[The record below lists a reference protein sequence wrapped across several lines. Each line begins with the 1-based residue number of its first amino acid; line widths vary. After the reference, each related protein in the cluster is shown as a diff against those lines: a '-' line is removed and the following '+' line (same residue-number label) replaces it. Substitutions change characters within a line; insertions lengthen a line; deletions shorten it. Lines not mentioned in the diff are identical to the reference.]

1 MNKQCLIV
9 LLIAT
14 SCVFIPA
21 QGRYH
26 IRMDDPFFDMS
37 WVDSMMAAQQQMVDS
52 VATRFDSF
60 GPSKE
65 EREALK
71 QARETLTKIT
81 HEIKEENTSVTITFK
96 GFTTLSKDDVKVV
109 KKDNG
114 WFGTITLKEGRI
126 EFFMSPVGLQV
137 SSRIELKKEEKADK
151 DKKEGEAKQ
160 VDRTFYTSQS
170 ATQAEFFSSAV
181 DLSTLK
187 AEPVKPTEFKLTL
200 QKQKEEILPLS

>member
-9 LLIAT
+9 LFAAT
-14 SCVFIPA
+14 TGVSLPA
-21 QGRYH
+21 QARYH
-26 IRMDDPFFDMS
+26 IWMGHPFYDMS
-37 WVDSMMAAQQQMVDS
+37 WVDSMMAAQQNMMDNF
-52 VATRFDSF
+52 ATRFESF

-65 EREALK
+65 EREVLK
-71 QARETLTKIT
+71 QARDTLSKIT
-81 HEIKEENTSVTITFK
+81 HEIKEEKSSVTITFN
-96 GFTTLSKDDVKVV
+96 GFTALSKDDVKVV
-109 KKDNG
+109 KKDHG
-114 WFGTITLKEGRI
+114 WLGTITLKEGRI
-126 EFFMSPVGLQV
+126 EFFISPVGIQV
-137 SSRIELKKEEKADK
+137 SSRIELKKEEKSEK

-160 VDRTFYTSQS
+160 VESTFYTSQS

>member
-1 MNKQCLIV
+1 MNKQCLFA
-9 LLIAT
+9 LLAAT
-14 SCVFIPA
+14 SCVFVPA

-26 IRMDDPFFDMS
+26 IVMGDPFYDMS
-37 WVDSMMAAQQQMVDS
+37 WVDSMMASQQQMMDS
-52 VATRFDSF
+52 FTSRFDSF

-65 EREALK
+65 DREALK
-71 QARETLTKIT
+71 QARENLGKIT
-81 HEIKEENTSVTITFK
+81 HEVKEDPSSVSITFS
-96 GFTTLSKDDVKVV
+96 GFTGLSKDDVKVV

-114 WFGTITLKEGRI
+114 WLGTITLKEGRI
-126 EFFMSPVGLQV
+126 EFFISPVGFQV

-160 VDRTFYTSQS
+160 VERTFYTSQS

-181 DLSTLK
+181 DLSTLR
-187 AEPVKPTEFKLTL
+187 AEPVKPTEFKLTI